1 MTKLVL
7 SIHVLAAIILI
18 GPATIAASLFPR
30 YARQALA
37 PQGEEAGSA
46 MGALRVL
53 HRVTRLYAG
62 ASLLVP
68 AFGVVT
74 AQLMGSLGQ
83 SWMIASMV
91 LTAIAAGLLAFTVF
105 SQDAVME
112 VLDEKAGDTAARSAA
127 AATLP
132 RLAMITGLFSLA
144 WAVVTVLMVFRPG
157 SSTGA

>member
-7 SIHVLAAIILI
+7 SLHVLAAIILI
-18 GPATIAASLFPR
+18 GPATVAASLFPR

-37 PQGEEAGSA
+37 PEGGDSA
-46 MGALRVL
+46 VAAVRVL
-53 HRVTRLYAG
+53 HRVTRVYAG
-62 ASLLVP
+62 ISLLVP
-68 AFGVVT
+68 ALGVVT

-83 SWMIASMV
+83 SWMIASMA
-91 LTAIAAGLLAFTVF
+91 LTAVAAGLLAFTVF
-105 SQDAVME
+105 SQDAVMD
-112 VLDEKAGDTAARSAA
+112 VLDEHADDQAARSAA